1 MTRNWFPIK
10 TTPWTLGLPLLTILL
25 LLQTTSIPQR
35 LDFWLYDTLITANP
49 AEVSDDVVVVAIDEQ
64 SVDRLGRW
72 PWPRTTHA
80 RLIEKLHQA
89 GAKTIV
95 FDILFPEP
103 YFDDPDLAAAM
114 RNHGNVI
121 LPLHLS
127 PPSHN
132 YLISEQL
139 PVPELAEA
147 ASALGHAHVELDED
161 GLARGIYLLNGLGNQ
176 LWPSLALAASGKHC
190 QPKKPVK

>member
-10 TTPWTLGLPLLTILL
+10 TTPWTLGLPLLTFLL
-25 LLQTTSIPQR
+25 LFQTTSAPER
-35 LDFWLYDTLITANP
+35 LDFWLYDTLITATP
-49 AEVSDDVVVVAIDEQ
+49 AEPADDVVVIAIDEL
-64 SVDRLGRW
+64 SMDRLGRW

-80 RLIEKLHQA
+80 QLIEKLHQA

-103 YFDDPDLAAAM
+103 SPADQAM
-114 RNHGNVI
+114 ANAMQKHGNVI

-127 PPSHN
+127 PPSRH

-139 PVPELAEA
+139 PAPAL
-147 ASALGHAHVELDED
+147 ASAAATPGHAHVELDED
-161 GLARGIYLLNGLGNQ
+161 GLARGRDLFNGLGGQ
-176 LWPSLALAASGKHC
+176 LWPRLAMGAF
-190 QPKKPVK
+190 